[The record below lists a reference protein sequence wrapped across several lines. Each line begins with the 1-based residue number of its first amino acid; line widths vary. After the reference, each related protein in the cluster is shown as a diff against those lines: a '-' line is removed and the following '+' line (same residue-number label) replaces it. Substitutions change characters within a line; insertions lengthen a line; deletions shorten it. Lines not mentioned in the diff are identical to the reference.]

1 MTTPNPLIGKP
12 IPGESVD
19 LIASGYEWIC
29 TCGRINHEIE
39 ITETVECHKCKK
51 RYLVDEADHATG

>member
-1 MTTPNPLIGKP
+1 MTTTNP
-12 IPGESVD
+12 IPEESVD
-19 LIASGYEWIC
+19 LIASGYEW
-29 TCGRINHEIE
+29 TCPECELLNHEIE